1 MVMICPSVMSWA
13 MPRPATIST
22 SVATIGWML
31 PRETSS
37 PFHSPHRMRRRPAPA
52 RITTGSGVL
61 VASVTPP
68 IRVVATAALMA
79 ATAPTERSTP
89 PVAIT
94 AVMPIAISI
103 SGDPRLRMSTR
114 LPKRWPSLI
123 SSRKKLGVKKKLKSM
138 TSASATS
145 GQKRPLPR
153 NAETSWR
160 NLSCG
165 ASRDGVHDDLLV
177 QFTLAQFGDD
187 GLVAQHENAMAGAQH
202 FLQLGGNEDA
212 APCLR
217 LPTSAPASESPLW
230 RRCRCRASA
239 RPGSGCRVGGQ
250 PARQDHLLLVAAAQ
264 VLDQLVGRWAC

>member
-37 PFHSPHRMRRRPAPA
+37 PFHSPHRSAAPSA
-52 RITTGSGVL
+52 STITTGSGVL
-61 VASVTPP
+61 VASVTLP
-68 IRVVATAALMA
+68 ISVVATAAQMA

-145 GQKRPLPR
+145 GQKRLLPR
-153 NAETSWR
+153 
-160 NLSCG
+160 
-165 ASRDGVHDDLLV
+165 
-177 QFTLAQFGDD
+177 
-187 GLVAQHENAMAGAQH
+187 
-202 FLQLGGNEDA
+202 
-212 APCLR
+212 
-217 LPTSAPASESPLW
+217 
-230 RRCRCRASA
+230 RR
-239 RPGSGCRVGGQ
+239 
-250 PARQDHLLLVAAAQ
+250 
-264 VLDQLVGRWAC
+264 